1 MCCKN
6 LKAILEASGSEIG
19 KVVRVGVFLTDMKVC
34 DFESGS
40 TGGLGKPDGLG
51 VRERWIKMLTS
62 ARTSQR

>member
-34 DFESGS
+34 DFERVDRWEDWGRLMGSG
-40 TGGLGKPDGLG
+40 
-51 VRERWIKMLTS
+51 
-62 ARTSQR
+62 

>member
-40 TGGLGKPDGLG
+40 MGGLGKTDGGRGEGALDQ
-51 VRERWIKMLTS
+51 ETDFY
-62 ARTSQR
+62 